1 MCWVN
6 YDHVQ
11 RIVLEIGSVLVQK
24 PCPAD
29 LQIRNAHELFEERL
43 AYFQEAVAGKN
54 YIYNTLIFPVFRSLV
69 LNSQLIALKR

>member
-1 MCWVN
+1 M
-6 YDHVQ
+6 Q
-11 RIVLEIGSVLVQK
+11 RIVLKIGSVLVQK

-29 LQIRNAHELFEERL
+29 LQISSARELFEERL

-69 LNSQLIALKR
+69 LNWQLISLQR